1 MAIESSLRQPA
12 RPLFSGPSLYVLG
25 VLLVLGGAFFY
36 YLQFVSNRPAP
47 ELPLT
52 PEAKAYVHNLKLD
65 DVDIKASESYFK
77 QVVVEIDGKVQNA
90 GDRNVQ
96 VVDVYCVFYDN
107 YGQLVLRR
115 SGSHRQPENGRLETG
130 RDQGLPPA
138 FRRPSG
144 ELESRDAAPG
154 YRGHQVLKCP
164 ECWWWMTTPPAWK
177 SAN

>member
-12 RPLFSGPSLYVLG
+12 RPWSSGPSLYIFGALA
-25 VLLVLGGAFFY
+25 VLGGVLFY

-90 GDRNVQ
+90 GDQNVQ

-115 SGSHRQPENGRLETG
+115 RVPIVSQKMGGLKPGETKSFRLPFDDLPESWNHAMPRLVIAG
-130 RDQGLPPA
+130 IK
-138 FRRPSG
+138 F
-144 ELESRDAAPG
+144 
-154 YRGHQVLKCP
+154 
-164 ECWWWMTTPPAWK
+164 
-177 SAN
+177 